1 MLLVAKLI
9 SLFCSQ
15 ASLMRGFWQLLLIMY
30 SCELLALSVS
40 GCSIFIIISIFS
52 FPMVF
57 IRVVGN
63 WLLKR
68 ILFML
73 MFLNLDRGLKGL
85 NLCTFN
91 RFKTTVKLSTV
102 WFLNFKS
109 I

>member
-1 MLLVAKLI
+1 
-9 SLFCSQ
+9 
-15 ASLMRGFWQLLLIMY
+15 
-30 SCELLALSVS
+30 
-40 GCSIFIIISIFS
+40 
-52 FPMVF
+52 MVF